1 MSKPVNQEVA
11 NYPIKVVETEKLKD
25 LILKREWMITSVIR
39 NVEDGVK
46 QQKLTLSYLTIT
58 AQWDTRCAMRLIKY
72 ADGRMSLF
80 DHIEKV
86 KYTNTNEFAVSTV
99 EEVRSVTDEAFA

>member
-1 MSKPVNQEVA
+1 
-11 NYPIKVVETEKLKD
+11 
-25 LILKREWMITSVIR
+25 
-39 NVEDGVK
+39 
-46 QQKLTLSYLTIT
+46 
-58 AQWDTRCAMRLIKY
+58 MRLIKY